1 MVKPV
6 TYGGSKRKDLKVYK
20 EKQSIPNK
28 LLSLVTPS
36 VQAGVIGTCLEP
48 HAGTAERKQPG
59 TESSTA
65 QGKSAISSRRICK
78 AIGR

>member
-6 TYGGSKRKDLKVYK
+6 TYGGSKRKELKVYK

-36 VQAGVIGTCLEP
+36 VQAGVIGTWNLTQAPRRENNQAQKAAP
-48 HAGTAERKQPG
+48 HRANQR
-59 TESSTA
+59 SRVVV
-65 QGKSAISSRRICK
+65 SARR
-78 AIGR
+78 